1 MSSGLLDW
9 FSGKQMRRKFDTSE
23 ALFTG
28 LKNQQTDAILHA
40 QLKVLP
46 ILKKIMYQFGLPA
59 DSSDDILNRSTLI
72 FLQKIESGAYQF
84 QGHAPTTYF
93 VEIIRRVALMSTRN
107 QKRPLQNLENH
118 LELADPEAENW
129 QEKTAA
135 KETVRQ
141 LLDQLG
147 EPCST
152 VVRLHHIEGWADEE
166 VVNQQLTPY
175 STVNSL
181 KVKRSD
187 CMKKLIQLAKKWKI
201 SNPT

>member
-1 MSSGLLDW
+1 MRFGLLDW
-9 FSGKQMRRKFDTSE
+9 FLDKPPRRKFDSSE
-23 ALFTG
+23 ALFAG
-28 LKNQQTDAILHA
+28 LQAQKNDAILHA

-46 ILKKIMYQFGLPA
+46 ILKKIMHQFGLPA
-59 DSSDDILNRSTLI
+59 DQLDDVLNRSTLI

-107 QKRPLQNLENH
+107 QKRPHQNLENH
-118 LELADPEAENW
+118 PDLADPEANEW
-129 QEKTAA
+129 LEKKEA
-135 KETVRQ
+135 KETVRH
-141 LLDQLG
+141 LLEQLG
-147 EPCST
+147 DPCST
-152 VVRLHHIEGWADEE
+152 VVRLYHIEGFSDEE

-175 STVNSL
+175 TTVNSL

-201 SNPT
+201 SNPI